1 MLYQLYDGM
10 SINLLAEARISYE
23 EWSNSLE
30 VAKVIL
36 IQLGDETAGTARLAK
51 LYVALE
57 GIKFPA
63 AFCRFA
69 V

>member
-1 MLYQLYDGM
+1 M
-10 SINLLAEARISYE
+10 
-23 EWSNSLE
+23 
-30 VAKVIL
+30 L
-36 IQLGDETAGTARLAK
+36 IQLGEETAGTARLAR

-69 V
+69 VYSCAGDVALIRQSAVQLPQKQTQSLSS

>member
-1 MLYQLYDGM
+1 M
-10 SINLLAEARISYE
+10 AKARISYE
-23 EWSNSLE
+23 ERSNSLE

>member
-10 SINLLAEARISYE
+10 SITLLAEARISYE
-23 EWSNSLE
+23 ERSNSLE

-57 GIKFPA
+57 GIKFLA
-63 AFCRFA
+63 AFCKFA